1 MNHKNLSIAVV
12 GTTSSGKS
20 SFINA
25 LCGRY
30 ILPVGVQETTR
41 YVTELIHIPTNIITS
56 IENKAISFE
65 KKYFSTDSEAR
76 KYIYDLIEKF
86 QNSSN
91 QFHKIT
97 RNRVQISFISD
108 FLNIFSHRINNYNK
122 IQEEEQVSLKIIDLP
137 GYNYDGDDR
146 NWEMIHNCIE
156 NAVIIFIFNAEET
169 DSVKED
175 ELLRNLLE
183 HQHKKKF
190 YQDIFFVLNR
200 CDALFRDCPDQ
211 SAFQAKLKS
220 LRDRISK
227 VVKDIFAKEIHTTS
241 IPKIHPLSA
250 LPVMYGEIL
259 YWNYKNLSDEEKSE
273 LLSRASLFSNQMLS
287 EDICDL
293 LPRSIKKWKFH
304 HIRLYRNEII
314 KSSFYNSFLFSFEA
328 HVKSLFA
335 FNWLSWSDPIHHRD
349 WHD

>member
-1 MNHKNLSIAVV
+1 MNRKNLSIAVV

-41 YVTELIHIPTNIITS
+41 YVTEIIHIPTNIIIS

-65 KKYFSTDSEAR
+65 KKYFSTDSQAR

-97 RNRVQISFISD
+97 RNRVQISFIGD
-108 FLNIFSHRINNYNK
+108 FLNTFSHHIHNSNE
-122 IQEEEQVSLKIIDLP
+122 IQKEDQACLKIFDLP
-137 GYNYDGDDR
+137 GYKYYGDDS

-156 NAVIIFIFNAEET
+156 DAVIIFIFNAEET

-175 ELLRNLLE
+175 ELLRHLLE
-183 HQHKKKF
+183 
-190 YQDIFFVLNR
+190 YQDKKRKVYPNVFFVLNR
-200 CDALFRDCPDQ
+200 CDALFRDCPDH
-211 SAFQAKLKS
+211 SAFQAKLKN
-220 LRDRISK
+220 LRNRISK
-227 VVKDIFAKEIHTTS
+227 IVKTTDS
-241 IPKIHPLSA
+241 VSSPAIHPLSA

-259 YWNYKNLSDEEKSE
+259 YWNYPNLSDEEKSE
-273 LLSRASLFSNQMLS
+273 LLSKASLFSNRMLPK
-287 EDICDL
+287 DICDL
-293 LPRSIKKWKFH
+293 LPRSIKKWNFH

-314 KSSFYNSFLFSFEA
+314 KSGFYDSFLFSYEA
-328 HVKSLFA
+328 HIKNLFA
-335 FNWLSWSDPIHHRD
+335 VN
-349 WHD
+349 